1 MLERFTTPRK
11 TPKAY
16 DAFYT
21 TKSNIALRQ
30 DTDVIQLWE
39 GERSGEIFMYLF
51 HTNSILYFF
60 LCIIYLTHAFHVT
73 HTPHAKSIY
82 NPIPSASARSTATK
96 VPSPHSAAHL
106 FGPRRQLGS
115 SKRPQRPRA
124 AREFRE
130 GLRGQQ

>member
-1 MLERFTTPRK
+1 MHFIQ
-11 TPKAY
+11 PKATLRSDKTQMLY
-16 DAFYT
+16 NCGRVKDPARYLCICFTQIRFYLY
-21 TKSNIALRQ
+21 IY
-30 DTDVIQLWE
+30 IY
-39 GERSGEIFMYLF
+39 IY
-51 HTNSILYFF
+51 ILYY
-60 LCIIYLTHAFHVT
+60 IYIYLTHVFHVT